1 MDKSMKGG
9 GCRGNLGSPTMK
21 QCCAD
26 PATKC
31 FYYKCDF
38 ADCSLCLIGVG
49 KPTVSSIGPALTI
62 EEISLN
68 KRCVKDWLGRNIGYY
83 LVRDV

>member
-1 MDKSMKGG
+1 MNRNMKGG

-31 FYYKCDF
+31 IYYKCDF
-38 ADCSLCLIGVG
+38 SDCKLCLIGTNKEVEN
-49 KPTVSSIGPALTI
+49 PALKT
-62 EEISLN
+62 EEIALN
-68 KRCVKDWLGRNIGYY
+68 KRCVKEWLGRNIGFHV
-83 LVRDV
+83 VRDI

>member
-1 MDKSMKGG
+1 MEKSMKGG

-21 QCCAD
+21 QCSAD

-38 ADCSLCLIGVG
+38 PDCSLCLIGKNKEVENI
-49 KPTVSSIGPALTI
+49 TLTN
-62 EEISLN
+62 EEIILN
-68 KRCVKDWLGRNIGYY
+68 KRCVKEWLGRNIGYY